1 MFVSPTLGLMTIE
14 KVADEIVKF
23 IELEPDRSY
32 RLVIGTDS
40 EGHSKEADFVS
51 AIVIHCVGS
60 GGRYFWRRS
69 HSDKRLTLRDRIYQ
83 EAMSSINLCQEFLEV
98 FKKKLNGNAPKNFEV
113 ELHVDIG
120 ENGETRSMI
129 REIVGMVRAYGLN
142 VRTKPESYAAS
153 SIADRHT

>member
-1 MFVSPTLGLMTIE
+1 MFVSPTLGLLDINR
-14 KVADEIVKF
+14 VAEEIIKF
-23 IELEPDRSY
+23 IEQEPDRFY

-40 EGHSKEADFVS
+40 EGRIKEADFVS

-69 HSDKRLTLRDRIYQ
+69 HSEKRLTLRERMYQ
-83 EAMSSINLCQEFLEV
+83 EAMNSIELCQEFLEV
-98 FKKKLNGNAPKNFEV
+98 FKTKLKGKMPKKFEI
-113 ELHVDIG
+113 ELHIDIG

-129 REIVGMVRAYGLN
+129 KEIVGMVRAYGLS

-153 SIADRHT
+153 SVADRHT